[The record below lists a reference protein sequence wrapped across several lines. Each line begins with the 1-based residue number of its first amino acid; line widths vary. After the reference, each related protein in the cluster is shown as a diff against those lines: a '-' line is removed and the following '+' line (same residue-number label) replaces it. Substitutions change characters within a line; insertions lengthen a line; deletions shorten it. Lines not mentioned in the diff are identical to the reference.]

1 MEDLLATWNHSQ
13 AWAATKGHVLV
24 HGPDAAMG
32 FCVELTLLPGAQVSW
47 SCVYERIKPPS
58 LSPSCATQ

>member
-1 MEDLLATWNHSQ
+1 MDDLLATWNHSQ
-13 AWAATKGHVLV
+13 SWAATKGHVLV
-24 HGPDAAMG
+24 YGPDAAMG

-47 SCVYERIKPPS
+47 SCVYERIEPSS